1 MAGLGNFMVILPMI
15 FLVNKIDFTEDF
27 NALAIRVVFCVIHL
41 SIVGVLALVYQRIKA
56 ANDQTPVPSA

>member
-1 MAGLGNFMVILPMI
+1 
-15 FLVNKIDFTEDF
+15 
-27 NALAIRVVFCVIHL
+27 VVFCVIHL